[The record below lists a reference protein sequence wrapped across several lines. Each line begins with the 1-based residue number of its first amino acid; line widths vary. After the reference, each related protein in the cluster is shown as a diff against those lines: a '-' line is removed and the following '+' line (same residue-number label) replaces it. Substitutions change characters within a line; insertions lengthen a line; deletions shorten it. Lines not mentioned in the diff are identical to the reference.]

1 MESSFEVRTVRPR
14 DRDQLEKVAK
24 FLRQYGP
31 AAGLPFSDA
40 DVGPLQHDLEGNRLH
55 IFYATDGKMNVV
67 GHVSLCIRSEFCG
80 RTGYASLLLV
90 REDCRGQQV
99 AYDLLM
105 RLKAQA
111 QISSCGSIETLCLPQ
126 SPAHGLVTRLG
137 YKLVAP
143 SDRHWEL
150 RLRK

>member
-1 MESSFEVRTVRPR
+1 MDSSFEVSTVRPR

-24 FLRQYGP
+24 FLRQHGP
-31 AAGLPFSDA
+31 PAGLPFPGA
-40 DVGPLQHDLEGNRLH
+40 DLGPMQHDLEGNRLH
-55 IFYATDGKMNVV
+55 VFYATDGKMNVV
-67 GHVSLCIRSEFCG
+67 GHVSLCIRNEFCG
-80 RTGYASLLLV
+80 RTGYVSLLLV

-126 SPAHGLVTRLG
+126 SPARGLFNRLC
-137 YKLVAP
+137 YRLVGT
-143 SDRHWEL
+143 SDRHLEL